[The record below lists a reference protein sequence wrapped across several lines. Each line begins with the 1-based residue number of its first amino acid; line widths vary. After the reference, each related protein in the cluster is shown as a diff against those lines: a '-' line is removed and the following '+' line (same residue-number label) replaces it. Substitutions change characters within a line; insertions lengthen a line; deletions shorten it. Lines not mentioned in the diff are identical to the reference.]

1 MRSTL
6 KWFKSL
12 YTSTAISLFLLHLVR
27 RIFKIRVAF
36 SYSQFGEDISLKALL
51 GGNTESRKGF
61 YVDVGCNHPI
71 RLSNTFNLYLEGWSG
86 IVIDANKELIADFK
100 KIRKNDI
107 AICCPVSNEVR
118 EITFYKSK
126 VDSVST
132 IDEKTYLEWKE
143 LWKFDEADFEKVNTR
158 TLTSILDEAMPMGSK
173 KIDLLCVDVEGH
185 DYEVLLGL
193 DFNKYKPEAIIVEL
207 FAKTIKEVFETDIY
221 KYLNGFG
228 YELIW
233 YSIHNGYFR
242 LRKE

>member
-12 YTSTAISLFLLHLVR
+12 YLYSAISLFLLHLVR
-27 RIFKIRVAF
+27 RIFKIRVNF
-36 SYSQFGEDISLKALL
+36 SYSQFGEDINLKALL
-51 GGNTESRKGF
+51 GGSTETRKGF

-71 RLSNTFNLYLEGWSG
+71 RVSNTFNLYLDGWAG
-86 IVIDANKELIADFK
+86 IAIDANKDLIAEFK

-107 AICCPVSNEVR
+107 AICSPVSDNVR
-118 EITFYKSK
+118 EIVFYKSK

-143 LWKFDEADFEKVNTR
+143 LWKYDEADFEKVTTR
-158 TLTSILDEAMPMGSK
+158 TLTSILDEAMPAEVK

-193 DFNKYKPEAIIVEL
+193 DFNKYKPGVIIVEI
-207 FAKTIKEVFETDIY
+207 FTKTLKDVFETDIY

-228 YELIW
+228 YDLIW
-233 YSIHNGYFR
+233 YSIHNAYFKIN
-242 LRKE
+242 L